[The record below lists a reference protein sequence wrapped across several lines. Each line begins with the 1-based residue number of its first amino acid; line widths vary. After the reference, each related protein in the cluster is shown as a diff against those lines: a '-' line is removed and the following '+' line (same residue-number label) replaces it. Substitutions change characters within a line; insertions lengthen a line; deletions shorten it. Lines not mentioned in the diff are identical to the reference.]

1 MREQLHD
8 SKLAMVK
15 LGGPLVIRRRDCAH
29 ELCGVRARDASTAG
43 GRVPNRGLQK
53 IAPSAK
59 IRSEREPR
67 PTDLVHV
74 PER

>member
-8 SKLAMVK
+8 SKLPMVK

-59 IRSEREPR
+59 MPIRESAASGG
-67 PTDLVHV
+67 LVHV